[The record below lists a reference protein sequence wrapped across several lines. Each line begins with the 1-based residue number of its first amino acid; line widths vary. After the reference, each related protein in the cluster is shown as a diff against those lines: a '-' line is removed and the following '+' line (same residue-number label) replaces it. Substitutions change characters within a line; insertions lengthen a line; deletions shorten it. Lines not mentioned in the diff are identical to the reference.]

1 MTHSLPENV
10 PAAAASAIPVPA
22 ASAPATVVADHGGA
36 GAGAPAGPARL
47 GRLHATLPVANIA
60 LYLLWFGV
68 GSFLLPLQ
76 VARITGTNDTAALS
90 TASTIGAVLATVG
103 NPVFGQLSDRTRSRY
118 GRRAPWILLCAVL
131 GALALVGQA
140 HAASIAMLG
149 LSWGVVQFIM
159 NGYQAAL
166 TATMPDRVPAAR
178 YGTFSALVGLG
189 VPLGTIAAALV
200 IGGVPG
206 EKFGFAGV
214 IGGFGGRFAG
224 ENGYYLI
231 AAVVVA
237 AAIMFVIVSP
247 DQDARALPRERFSLK
262 AFLANF
268 WVSPKGHPDFGWAFL
283 SRLGVMLGYFI
294 VLTYNMF
301 LLAEHIEVPPQD
313 LLPTVGFLMIV
324 NAVCTVIASVVVGPV
339 ADRVGRVKPFVLTS
353 GIAAALALTLPMVW
367 PTEGGMLAYNIAG
380 GLAFGVY
387 MAVDMALITKVLPR
401 TEDAGKDM
409 GVINIANAG
418 PQILAPSVA
427 GWIVAAGGY
436 EALFPVAAVVSLVG
450 AVGVLRVRGVR

>member
-1 MTHSLPENV
+1 MTHSLPENKPATAV
-10 PAAAASAIPVPA
+10 ADAAGDRTPGTAGTPAAP
-22 ASAPATVVADHGGA
+22 TV
-36 GAGAPAGPARL
+36 PARL
-47 GRLHATLPVANIA
+47 GPLSLTLPMANVA

-68 GSFLLPLQ
+68 GAFLLPLQ
-76 VARITGTNDTAALS
+76 VAQITGTNDTAALS
-90 TASTIGAVLATVG
+90 TASTVGAVLATIG
-103 NPVFGQLSDRTRSRY
+103 NPVFGQLSDRTRSRF
-118 GRRAPWILLCAVL
+118 GRRAPWILFCALL
-131 GALALVGQA
+131 GALALVMQSQA
-140 HAASIAMLG
+140 TTIAMLG
-149 LSWGVVQFIM
+149 MSWGVVQFIM

-166 TATMPDRVPAAR
+166 TAAMPDRVPASR

-189 VPLGTIAAALV
+189 VPLGTITAALI

-206 EKFGFAGV
+206 TNFGLDGV

-231 AAVVVA
+231 ATVVVA
-237 AAIMFVIVSP
+237 AALVFVVVSP
-247 DQDARALPRERFSLK
+247 DQDSRTLPRERFSLK
-262 AFLANF
+262 VFLGNF
-268 WVSPKGHPDFGWAFL
+268 WVSPKDHPDFGWAFL

-294 VLTYNMF
+294 VVTYTMY

-313 LLPTVGFLMIV
+313 LLPTQGFLMIV
-324 NAVCTVIASVVVGPV
+324 NAVCTVVASILVGPI
-339 ADRVGRVKPFVLTS
+339 ADRVGRVKPFVLLS

-367 PTEGGMLAYNIAG
+367 PTEGGMLAYNVVG

-387 MAVDMALITKVLPR
+387 MAVDMALITRVLPR
-401 TEDAGKDM
+401 TADAGKDM

-418 PQILAPSVA
+418 PQILAPSIA

-436 EALFPVAAVVSLVG
+436 AALFPIAAIVSLIG